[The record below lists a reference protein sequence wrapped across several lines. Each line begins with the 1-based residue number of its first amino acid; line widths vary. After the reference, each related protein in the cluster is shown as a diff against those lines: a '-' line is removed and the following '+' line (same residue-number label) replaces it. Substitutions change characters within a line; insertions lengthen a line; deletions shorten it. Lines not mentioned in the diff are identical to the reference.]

1 MIKRLVTIFILIL
14 HMSVYAYTDNGTIE
28 QKIIQQ
34 ACNKDTIFNSS
45 FVSIK
50 LPVSVLFQNR
60 VNPHVGFSLF
70 SNETKNLTNSEI
82 CNFIERLFFK
92 LYLLN
97 NKNSEVEYL
106 KTKKIAL
113 KIDNTDYS
121 KSSFNKFNAI
131 LNGITMPSEFSINND
146 GKDFFVSFLYGK
158 NSLLELQFPAS
169 RELILGLD
177 KKELDQEVSSLLSG
191 NTEDNKSFKL
201 QPIVDTSLLSEYKN
215 GIYIKKGSFFNSTK
229 LSNDAYY
236 IQGDNK
242 IYYPVLDSKFPLLSL
257 SNILLGLT
265 TQNPKLHIKHR
276 MYGNFTPD
284 FTIRL
289 SKILNCFDKD
299 FNLYAGVQK
308 LDNNQIQGVL
318 VFHNY
323 IYNYT
328 HMLIVKISQHDIDN
342 IDKIDNIIL
351 NADFYSN
358 IPQHNIKI

>member
-1 MIKRLVTIFILIL
+1 MIKRLVAILMFIF
-14 HMSVYAYTDNGTIE
+14 HMSVYAYADNEIIE
-28 QKIIQQ
+28 QQIIQQ

-45 FVSIK
+45 FISIK
-50 LPVSVLFQNR
+50 LPVSVLLQNR

-97 NKNSEVEYL
+97 NKKSELEYL
-106 KTKKIAL
+106 KNTKIAL
-113 KIDNTDYS
+113 KINNTDYS
-121 KSSFNKFNAI
+121 KSSFAKFHDI

-146 GKDFFVSFLYGK
+146 GKNFYISFIYGK
-158 NSLLELQFPAS
+158 NSLLELAFPAS
-169 RELILGLD
+169 RELIFGLD
-177 KKELDQEVSSLLSG
+177 KKELDQEVSALLSG
-191 NTEDNKSFKL
+191 NINDNNSIRM
-201 QPIVDTSLLSEYKN
+201 QSIVDASLLSEYKN
-215 GIYIKKGSFFNSTK
+215 GIYIKKGSFFHTSK

-236 IQGDNK
+236 VQGDDK
-242 IYYPVLDSKFPLLSL
+242 IYYPVLDSKFPLLSV

-265 TQNPKLHIKHR
+265 TQNPKVHIKHR
-276 MYGNFTPD
+276 MYGNFTPN

-289 SKILNCFDKD
+289 NKIFNCFDKD
-299 FNLYAGVQK
+299 FNLYVGVQK

-323 IYNYT
+323 TYNYT
-328 HMLIVKISQHDIDN
+328 HMLIVKIDQNDIDN
-342 IDKIDNIIL
+342 IDNVIL